1 MDIYSDNISGRR
13 IISFNTGE
21 TLYSRLIRYLLSNYF
36 QSIITDN

>member
-21 TLYSRLIRYLLSNYF
+21 TLYSRLIHYLLLFSIDNYR
-36 QSIITDN
+36 